1 MHEITEVVEQ
11 LAEQLAAQAVPSDE
25 MGRLTDDAATL
36 LRQSGAVRLLQPFKH
51 GGYEAT
57 LEEFLET
64 VMRIAAISPS
74 VGWVAGVVGVH
85 PWEFAQTDPRLQADL
100 WDSDPD
106 TWTAS
111 PYAPMGRATSVDGGF
126 RLSGQWPFSS
136 GTDHCSWAILGGIVT
151 DGVGEG
157 GAPII
162 CHFVLP
168 RSDYDIVEGSWE
180 VLGLKGTGSKN
191 VVIRD
196 AFVSDYRVINQA
208 KLLDGGYADEFQP
221 GNPLYA
227 LPFGV
232 VFPYA
237 ISAATI
243 GIAEGALAAFIDL
256 TRGRLGIDGARIS
269 KNPHQL
275 AVLGAAIADIKASR
289 TVLLAQARH
298 MLDITS
304 SGRKLTVSERLECR
318 VDQVRASRR
327 AVDAVDAL
335 FVHAG
340 GGALRLQQPF
350 QRYWR
355 DAHAAMNHLG
365 NVGEPVYEGC
375 SSDRFGMPI
384 GPVLI

>member
-1 MHEITEVVEQ
+1 MHQVTELIEQ
-11 LAEQLAAQAVPSDE
+11 IAEQLGGQAIRSDE

-36 LRQSGAVRLLQPFKH
+36 LRSSGAMRLLQPCKF

-74 VGWVAGVVGVH
+74 LGWVTGVVGVH
-85 PWEFAQTDPRLQADL
+85 PWEFAQTDPCLQADL
-100 WDSDPD
+100 WDNDPD
-106 TWTAS
+106 TWASS
-111 PYAPMGRATSVDGGF
+111 PYAPMGKATSVDGGF
-126 RLSGQWPFSS
+126 RLSGRWPFSS
-136 GTDHCSWAILGGIVT
+136 GSDHCTWAILGGMVI
-151 DGVGEG
+151 DRVGEG
-157 GAPII
+157 GAPTI

-168 RSDYDIVEGSWE
+168 RTDYDIVEGSWE
-180 VLGLKGTGSKN
+180 VLGLKGTGSKD
-191 VVIRD
+191 VVVQD
-196 AFVSDYRVINQA
+196 AFIPDYRVINQA

-221 GNPLYA
+221 DNPLYA

-243 GIAEGALAAFIDL
+243 GIAEGALAAFVDL
-256 TRGRLGIDGARIS
+256 TLGRLGIDGARVS

-275 AVLGAAIADIKASR
+275 AVLGSSIADIRASR
-289 TVLLAQARH
+289 TALLAQARH